1 MKTGTVFRKPSD
13 AVAEFE
19 ARPYDPRVPHDDH
32 SGMTYERAH
41 LKAMQGYVPG
51 QQPDTGAIKLNT
63 NENPY
68 PPGAAVAHALNSF
81 PLEMLRRYPDP
92 LAGAFRASVARLRRL
107 APANVIAT
115 NGGDELIRLALTTFL
130 DPGKPL
136 GLLTP
141 SYGLYS
147 VLAGIHGSP
156 LAGVPLGDD
165 WSVPH
170 DTAERWNAAGAPL
183 AIMTN
188 PHAPSGRL
196 TAADELHELALS
208 FRGVLLVDEAYVDFV
223 DPEIGHETSTMAAAC
238 PNVLLLR
245 TLSKGY
251 SLAGLRL
258 AYGLGAA
265 ELVAPMLS
273 KTKDSYNVDAVAQ
286 AVGTAALEDVRT
298 AARSWT
304 AVRHER
310 RALDLALTA
319 VGFPCAPS
327 QANFLLA
334 TVPAGA
340 PWHSAENVYRS
351 LMARGIFVRWFD
363 EAGLRDKLRISIG
376 TPEENR
382 QLVEALR
389 RLGGS

>member
-1 MKTGTVFRKPSD
+1 
-13 AVAEFE
+13 VAEFE
-19 ARPYDPRVPHDDH
+19 ARPYDPLIPDDKH
-32 SGMTYERAH
+32 SRMTYERAH
-41 LKAMQGYVPG
+41 LKAMQGYTPG
-51 QQPDTGAIKLNT
+51 QQPETPAIKLNT

-68 PPGAAVAHALNSF
+68 PPGPAVAHALSSF
-81 PLEMLRRYPDP
+81 PLDMLQRYPDP
-92 LAGAFRASVARLRRL
+92 LAGAFRASVARLHRL

-115 NGGDELIRLALTTFL
+115 NGGDELLRLALTTFL

-141 SYGLYS
+141 SYSLYS
-147 VLAGIHGSP
+147 VLATIHGSP
-156 LAGVPLGDD
+156 LASVPLGND
-165 WSVPH
+165 WSVP
-170 DTAERWNAAGAPL
+170 DNTAERWSAAGAPL

-188 PHAPSGRL
+188 PHAPSGTL
-196 TAADELHELALS
+196 ASAAELHKLALT

-223 DPEIGHETSTMAAAC
+223 DPEIGHETSTMVAAY

-273 KTKDSYNVDAVAQ
+273 KTKDSYNVDAIAQ
-286 AVGTAALEDVRT
+286 AVGTAALEDVRS
-298 AARSWT
+298 AARSWE

-319 VGFPCAPS
+319 IGFLCSPS

-334 TVPAGA
+334 TVPAGGR
-340 PWHSAENVYRS
+340 WHSAEKVYRS
-351 LMARGIFVRWFD
+351 LMARRIFVRWFN
-363 EAGLRDKLRISIG
+363 EEGLRDKLRISIG
-376 TPEENR
+376 TPEENQR
-382 QLVEALR
+382 LVEALR
-389 RLGGS
+389 LLGGSK

>member
-1 MKTGTVFRKPSD
+1 
-13 AVAEFE
+13 VAEFE
-19 ARPYDPRVPHDDH
+19 AGPYDPLIPDDAR
-32 SGMTYERAH
+32 SRMTYERAH

-51 QQPDTGAIKLNT
+51 EQPDAPAIKLNT

-68 PPGAAVAHALNSF
+68 PPGPAVAHALRSF
-81 PLEMLRRYPDP
+81 PLDMLQRYPDP
-92 LAGAFRASVARLRRL
+92 LAGAFRASVARLHRL
-107 APANVIAT
+107 APANVIAA

-147 VLAGIHGSP
+147 VLATIHGSP
-156 LAGVPLGDD
+156 LASVPLGDD
-165 WSVPH
+165 WSVPA

-188 PHAPSGRL
+188 PHAPSGTL
-196 TAADELHELALS
+196 ASAAELHELALT

-223 DPEIGHETSTMAAAC
+223 DPQIGHETSTMVAAY

-273 KTKDSYNVDAVAQ
+273 KTKDSYNVDAIAQ
-286 AVGTAALEDVRT
+286 VVGTAALEDVRT
-298 AARSWT
+298 AAASWA
-304 AVRHER
+304 AVRHAR
-310 RALDLALTA
+310 TALDLALTA
-319 VGFPCAPS
+319 IGLSCAPS

-334 TVPAGA
+334 TVPAGTR
-340 PWHSAENVYRS
+340 WHSAEKVYRS
-351 LMARGIFVRWFD
+351 LMARRIFVRWFD
-363 EAGLRDKLRISIG
+363 EEGSRDKLRISIG

-389 RLGGS
+389 LLGGSK

>member
-1 MKTGTVFRKPSD
+1 
-13 AVAEFE
+13 VAEFE
-19 ARPYDPRVPHDDH
+19 ARRYDPLIPDDKH
-32 SGMTYERAH
+32 SRMTYERAH
-41 LKAMQGYVPG
+41 LKAMQGYTPG
-51 QQPDTGAIKLNT
+51 QQPDTPAIKLNT

-68 PPGAAVAHALNSF
+68 PPGPAVAHALSSF
-81 PLEMLRRYPDP
+81 PLDMLQRYPDP
-92 LAGAFRASVARLRRL
+92 LAGTFRASVARLHRL

-115 NGGDELIRLALTTFL
+115 NGGDELLRLALTTFL

-141 SYGLYS
+141 SYSLYS
-147 VLAGIHGSP
+147 VLATIHGSP
-156 LAGVPLGDD
+156 LASVPFGSD
-165 WSVPH
+165 WSVPD

-188 PHAPSGRL
+188 PHAPSGTL
-196 TAADELHELALS
+196 ASAAELHQLALT

-223 DPEIGHETSTMAAAC
+223 DPEIGHQTSTMVAAC

-265 ELVAPMLS
+265 ELVAPILS
-273 KTKDSYNVDAVAQ
+273 KTKDSYNVDAIAQ
-286 AVGTAALEDVRT
+286 AVGTAALEDVQS
-298 AARSWT
+298 AVGSWE
-304 AVRHER
+304 AVRRER
-310 RALDLALTA
+310 RALDLALSA
-319 VGFPCAPS
+319 IGLVCAPS

-334 TVPAGA
+334 TVPAGGR
-340 PWHSAENVYRS
+340 WHGAENVYRS
-351 LMARGIFVRWFD
+351 LMAQRIFVRWFD

-376 TPEENR
+376 APEENQR
-382 QLVEALR
+382 LVEALR
-389 RLGGS
+389 IVGD

>member
-1 MKTGTVFRKPSD
+1 MS
-13 AVAEFE
+13 
-19 ARPYDPRVPHDDH
+19 
-32 SGMTYERAH
+32 YERDA
-41 LKAMQGYVPG
+41 LKAMQGYTPG
-51 QQPDTGAIKLNT
+51 QQPDASAIKLNT

-68 PPGAAVAHALNSF
+68 PPGPAVARALSSI

-92 LAGAFRASVARLRRL
+92 LASAFRASVARLHRL
-107 APANVIAT
+107 APDNVVAT
-115 NGGDELIRLALTTFL
+115 NGGDELLRLALTTFL

-136 GLLTP
+136 ALLTP
-141 SYGLYS
+141 SYTLYS
-147 VLAGIHGSP
+147 VLAAIHGSS
-156 LAGVPLGDD
+156 LARVPLGED
-165 WSVPH
+165 WSVPA

-188 PHAPSGRL
+188 PHAPSGAL
-196 TAADELHELALS
+196 VPAAELDQLARS
-208 FRGVLLVDEAYVDFV
+208 FRGVLLIDEAYVDFV
-223 DPEIGHETSTMAAAC
+223 DPAIGHQTSAMAATH

-273 KTKDSYNVDAVAQ
+273 KTKDSYNVDAIAQ
-286 AVGTAALEDVRT
+286 VLGTAALEDTQT
-298 AARSWT
+298 AAKSWE

-310 RALDLALTA
+310 SALDLALTA
-319 VGFPCAPS
+319 MGLRCSPS

-334 TVPAGA
+334 SVPAGGRW
-340 PWHSAENVYRS
+340 PGAEKIYRS
-351 LMARGIFVRWFD
+351 LMNQHIFVRWFD
-363 EAGLRDKLRISIG
+363 QDGLRDKLRISIG
-376 TPEENR
+376 APEQSR

-389 RLGGS
+389 RIGGLT

>member
-1 MKTGTVFRKPSD
+1 
-13 AVAEFE
+13 
-19 ARPYDPRVPHDDH
+19 
-32 SGMTYERAH
+32 
-41 LKAMQGYVPG
+41 
-51 QQPDTGAIKLNT
+51 
-63 NENPY
+63 
-68 PPGAAVAHALNSF
+68 
-81 PLEMLRRYPDP
+81 
-92 LAGAFRASVARLRRL
+92 
-107 APANVIAT
+107 
-115 NGGDELIRLALTTFL
+115 LTTFL

-147 VLAGIHGSP
+147 VLATIHGSP
-156 LAGVPLGDD
+156 LASVPLGDD
-165 WSVPH
+165 WSVPA

-188 PHAPSGRL
+188 PHAPSGTL
-196 TAADELHELALS
+196 ASAAELHELALT

-223 DPEIGHETSTMAAAC
+223 DPQIGHETSTMVAAC

-273 KTKDSYNVDAVAQ
+273 KTKDSYNVDAIAQ
-286 AVGTAALEDVRT
+286 VVGTAALEDVRT
-298 AARSWT
+298 AAASWA
-304 AVRHER
+304 AVRHAR
-310 RALDLALTA
+310 TALDLALTA
-319 VGFPCAPS
+319 IGLSCAPS

-334 TVPAGA
+334 TVPAGTR
-340 PWHSAENVYRS
+340 WHSAEKVYRS
-351 LMARGIFVRWFD
+351 LMARRIFVRWFD
-363 EAGLRDKLRISIG
+363 EEGSRDKLRISIG

-389 RLGGS
+389 LLGGSK

>member
-1 MKTGTVFRKPSD
+1 
-13 AVAEFE
+13 
-19 ARPYDPRVPHDDH
+19 
-32 SGMTYERAH
+32 MTYERAH
-41 LKAMQGYVPG
+41 LKAMQGYTPG
-51 QQPDTGAIKLNT
+51 QQPDTPAIKLNT

-68 PPGAAVAHALNSF
+68 PPGPAVAHALSSF
-81 PLEMLRRYPDP
+81 PLDMLQRYPDP
-92 LAGAFRASVARLRRL
+92 LAGVFRASVARLHRL

-115 NGGDELIRLALTTFL
+115 NGGDELLRLALTTFL

-147 VLAGIHGSP
+147 VLATIHGSP
-156 LAGVPLGDD
+156 LASVPVGND
-165 WSVPH
+165 WSVPD
-170 DTAERWNAAGAPL
+170 DTAKRWNGAGAPL

-188 PHAPSGRL
+188 PHAPSGTL
-196 TAADELHELALS
+196 ASAAELHKLALT

-223 DPEIGHETSTMAAAC
+223 DPEIGHETATMVAAY

-265 ELVAPMLS
+265 ELVAPMQS
-273 KTKDSYNVDAVAQ
+273 KTKDSYNVDAIAQ
-286 AVGTAALEDVRT
+286 AVGTAALEDVRS
-298 AARSWT
+298 AARSWE
-304 AVRHER
+304 AVRHAR

-319 VGFPCAPS
+319 IGFPCSPS

-334 TVPAGA
+334 TVPAGGR
-340 PWHSAENVYRS
+340 WQSAENVYRS
-351 LMARGIFVRWFD
+351 LMARRIFVRWFN
-363 EAGLRDKLRISIG
+363 EEGLRDKLRISVG
-376 TPEENR
+376 TPEENQ

-389 RLGGS
+389 LLGGSK

>member
-1 MKTGTVFRKPSD
+1 MN
-13 AVAEFE
+13 
-19 ARPYDPRVPHDDH
+19 
-32 SGMTYERAH
+32 YERPH
-41 LKAMQGYVPG
+41 LKAMQGYTPG
-51 QQPDTGAIKLNT
+51 EQPDTPAIKLNT

-68 PPGAAVAHALNSF
+68 APGPAVAHALRSF
-81 PLEMLRRYPDP
+81 PLDMLQRYPDP
-92 LAGAFRASVARLRRL
+92 LAGAFRASAARLHRL
-107 APANVIAT
+107 SPANVIAT
-115 NGGDELIRLALTTFL
+115 NGGDELLRLALTTFL

-147 VLAGIHGSP
+147 VLATIHGSP
-156 LAGVPLGDD
+156 LASVPLGDD
-165 WSVPH
+165 WSVPA

-188 PHAPSGRL
+188 PHAPSGTL
-196 TAADELHELALS
+196 ASAAALHQLVRT

-223 DPEIGHETSTMAAAC
+223 DPEIGHETAAMAAAY

-258 AYGLGAA
+258 AYGLGAT

-286 AVGTAALEDVRT
+286 ALGTAALEDVRS
-298 AARSWT
+298 AAGSWE

-319 VGFPCAPS
+319 MGLPCAPS

-334 TVPAGA
+334 TVPSGA
-340 PWHSAENVYRS
+340 RWHSAEKVYRS

-363 EAGLRDKLRISIG
+363 EEGLRDKLRISIG

-382 QLVEALR
+382 HLLAALR
-389 RLGGS
+389 LLDGSR

>member
-1 MKTGTVFRKPSD
+1 
-13 AVAEFE
+13 
-19 ARPYDPRVPHDDH
+19 
-32 SGMTYERAH
+32 MTYERAH
-41 LKAMQGYVPG
+41 LKAMQGYTPG
-51 QQPDTGAIKLNT
+51 RQPDRPAIKLNT

-68 PPGAAVAHALNSF
+68 PPGAAVAHALGSF

-92 LAGAFRASVARLRRL
+92 LAGAFRASVACLHRL
-107 APANVIAT
+107 AAANVIAT
-115 NGGDELIRLALTTFL
+115 NGGDELLRLALTTFL

-141 SYGLYS
+141 SYSLYS
-147 VLAGIHGSP
+147 VLATIHGSP
-156 LAGVPLGDD
+156 LASVPLGND
-165 WSVPH
+165 WSIPAN
-170 DTAERWNAAGAPL
+170 TAERWNAAGAPL

-188 PHAPSGRL
+188 PHAPSGTL
-196 TAADELHELALS
+196 TSAAELHQLALT

-223 DPEIGHETSTMAAAC
+223 DPEIGHETSAMVAAC

-273 KTKDSYNVDAVAQ
+273 KTKDSYNVDAIAQ
-286 AVGTAALEDVRT
+286 AVGTAALEDVRS
-298 AARSWT
+298 AARSWE

-319 VGFPCAPS
+319 IGFPCSPS

-334 TVPAGA
+334 TVPAGGR
-340 PWHSAENVYRS
+340 WHSAEKVYRS
-351 LMARGIFVRWFD
+351 LVARRIFVRWFD
-363 EAGLRDKLRISIG
+363 EDGLRDKLRISIG
-376 TPEENR
+376 TPEEN
-382 QLVEALR
+382 QHLVEALR
-389 RLGGS
+389 LLGRTDLSDAQDCFEI

>member
-1 MKTGTVFRKPSD
+1 
-13 AVAEFE
+13 
-19 ARPYDPRVPHDDH
+19 
-32 SGMTYERAH
+32 
-41 LKAMQGYVPG
+41 
-51 QQPDTGAIKLNT
+51 
-63 NENPY
+63 
-68 PPGAAVAHALNSF
+68 
-81 PLEMLRRYPDP
+81 MLQRYPDP
-92 LAGAFRASVARLRRL
+92 LAGAFRASVARLHRL

-115 NGGDELIRLALTTFL
+115 NGGDELLRLALTTFL

-141 SYGLYS
+141 SYSLYA
-147 VLAGIHGSP
+147 VLAAIHGSP

-165 WSVPH
+165 WSVPD

-188 PHAPSGRL
+188 PHAPSGAL
-196 TAADELHELALS
+196 VPAAELHKLART
-208 FRGVLLVDEAYVDFV
+208 FRGVLLVDEAYIDFV
-223 DPEIGHETSTMAAAC
+223 DPEIGHLTSTMVAAC

-265 ELVAPMLS
+265 ELVVPILS
-273 KTKDSYNVDAVAQ
+273 KTKDSYNVDAIAQ
-286 AVGTAALEDVRT
+286 AVGTAALEDVQS
-298 AARSWT
+298 AAGSWE
-304 AVRHER
+304 AVRRER

-319 VGFPCAPS
+319 IGLVCAPS

-334 TVPAGA
+334 TVPAGGR
-340 PWHSAENVYRS
+340 WHGAENVYRS
-351 LMARGIFVRWFD
+351 LMAQRIFVRWFD

-376 TPEENR
+376 APEENQR
-382 QLVEALR
+382 LVEALR
-389 RLGGS
+389 IVGD